1 MANIHSDDGY
11 FSDSSSQAIL
21 DGEMD
26 LLITN
31 SIIQRPFSS
40 EDRKLDV
47 GFDLSMNLI
56 SSIGLDLMRLMP
68 RKFRNSSILIDYL
81 SEAGIQVGSWLT
93 NVRDMV
99 KLLNARTISDV
110 KYLRYLGATI
120 GVVFPPEDITSIG
133 EMRKNILNAVDW
145 YKVKGTYNSV
155 QILSIIQSF
164 IINLYD
170 MYTDDYETFVST
182 EWFVGDED
190 ENPPGLDSSYYKS
203 PHFGVE
209 ILLNR
214 IYESDSGTASGG
226 LNHLW
231 ETDLLDNL
239 YDKIE
244 ETRPVHTVPHYVLLL
259 NPKTDEFGNVVEV
272 DGEIRTKVLGDW
284 ELSIK
289 YFDEDDSDG
298 SWYFDDDMYFDE
310 SSETFIKS
318 ITKWVVGTGDPDI
331 DGSLFAIENEALSGT
346 IDADDIT
353 ISDEKVTFEFK
364 IQKSVIQGNIS
375 ELGLFVPGVVDKLVV
390 GSVFPK
396 INKDSRVELRVL
408 VEVYRKDL
416 S

>member
-226 LNHLW
+226 LSHLW

-298 SWYFDDDMYFDE
+298 SWYFDDSMYFDE
-310 SSETFIKS
+310 SSEAFIKS
-318 ITKWVVGTGDPDI
+318 ITKWAVGTGDPDI
-331 DGSLFAIENEALSGT
+331 DGSFAIENEALSGT

-364 IQKSVIQGNIS
+364 IEKSVVQGNIS